1 MAAFTMARS
10 RARRTIHRSRRPVIQ
25 GGRGLNR
32 FAKASLLALV
42 CACATAAQADEL
54 ESSTLR
60 KIRDTGTIVLGVR
73 EAAVPFSYMADGQ
86 HAVGFSQDF
95 ALRIV
100 DAVRA
105 TLKLPALNV
114 RELPVTAQDRLQLVQ
129 NGTVD
134 LECSTTTHTRERENQ
149 VAFSD
154 SIFIYGV
161 RMLVKRG
168 SPVKDFPDLAG
179 RTVVTT
185 TGTSEERLLRRW
197 NAARGMNMR
206 IIVAKTHTASFDE
219 VKTDRAV
226 AFVMDEPLLYGAL
239 ASGRDGRD
247 VRDYA
252 IVGTSAS
259 SEVYGCMFRRGDDDF
274 KRLADDVIAKME
286 RSGEAQ
292 ALYRRWFEAPIPP
305 AGVNLG
311 YPMSEQVKAL
321 FANPN
326 DRPLD

>member
-1 MAAFTMARS
+1 MGR
-10 RARRTIHRSRRPVIQ
+10 
-25 GGRGLNR
+25 RGLNR
-32 FAKASLLALV
+32 FAKAGLLALA
-42 CACATAAQADEL
+42 CACASAARADEL
-54 ESSTLR
+54 ESATLR
-60 KIRDTGTIVLGVR
+60 KIRDTDTIVLGVR
-73 EAAVPFSYMADGQ
+73 EAAVPFSYMPDGQ
-86 HAVGFSQDF
+86 HAIGFSQDI
-95 ALRIV
+95 AQRIV

-105 TLKLPALNV
+105 TLGRPALNV
-114 RELPVTAQDRLQLVQ
+114 REAVVTAQNRLQLVQ

-134 LECSTTTHTRERENQ
+134 LECSTTTHTRERESQ

-154 SIFIYGV
+154 SIFVYGV
-161 RMLVKRG
+161 RMVVKRG

-197 NAARGMNMR
+197 NAERGMNMR
-206 IIVAKTHTASFDE
+206 ILVAKTHAASFDE
-219 VKTDRAV
+219 VRADHAV

-252 IVGTSAS
+252 IVGRPAL

-274 KRLADDVIAKME
+274 KHLVDGVIAKLE
-286 RSGEAQ
+286 RTGEAQ
-292 ALYRRWFEAPIPP
+292 ALYRRWFEMSIPP

-311 YPMSEQVKAL
+311 YPMSEQLKAL